1 MGRIVVGVDGSRHS
15 LVALEW
21 ACREAELRHDSLEL
35 VSAWSLSAVSS
46 GGASQEVIEVLEAAA
61 QGAVESGRQRAS
73 QLAPGIEVGTRV
85 YRGQPARVLVER
97 AEGADL
103 LVVGSRGLGE
113 FKALLLGSVSQECSQ
128 HSPVPVVIVRDRGD
142 ATTPGGPPG

>member
-35 VSAWSLSAVSS
+35 VSAWSISAVSS
-46 GGASQEVIEVLEAAA
+46 AGASQEVVEVLEAAA
-61 QGAVESGRQRAS
+61 QEAVESGRQRAT
-73 QLAPGIEVGTRV
+73 QLAPGIEVSTRV

-97 AEGADL
+97 AAGADL

-128 HSPVPVVIVRDRGD
+128 HSPVPVVIVRGQDD
-142 ATTPGGPPG
+142 ARTPGAPPG

>member
-35 VSAWSLSAVSS
+35 VSAWSISAVSS
-46 GGASQEVIEVLEAAA
+46 AGASQEVVEVLEAAA
-61 QGAVESGRQRAS
+61 QEAVESGRQRAT
-73 QLAPGIEVGTRV
+73 QLAPGIEVSTRV

-97 AEGADL
+97 AAGADL

-128 HSPVPVVIVRDRGD
+128 HSPVPVVIVRDQDD
-142 ATTPGGPPG
+142 ARTPGAPPG